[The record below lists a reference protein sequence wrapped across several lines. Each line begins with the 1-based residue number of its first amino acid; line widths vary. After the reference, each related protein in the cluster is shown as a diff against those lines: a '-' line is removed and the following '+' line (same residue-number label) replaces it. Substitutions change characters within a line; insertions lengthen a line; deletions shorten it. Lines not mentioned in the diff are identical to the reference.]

1 MKNTETMVLGIIIA
15 CGIAV
20 IIVMVI
26 IKLIRSPN
34 KTGNFGKTTQC
45 IACGRKTNS
54 LICQFCKKNSNS
66 LR

>member
-1 MKNTETMVLGIIIA
+1 MVLGIIIA
-15 CGIAV
+15 VGIAA
-20 IIVMVI
+20 IIVLII
-26 IKLIRSPN
+26 IKLIRSSD
-34 KTGNFGKTTQC
+34 KTGYLGKTNQC